1 MAPKKSQ
8 TQSLK
13 GKLEKFNA
21 ELEKIQE
28 QKRALNQKEKEYE
41 AKINALQAEY
51 IIALMA
57 ESGKSFD
64 EFENF
69 AFNNSNQVNSSEE
82 VGEGHVQNY

>member
-1 MAPKKSQ
+1 MAPKKTQ

-28 QKRALNQKEKEYE
+28 QKEALNQKEKEYE
-41 AKINALQAEY
+41 LKINTLQAEY
-51 IIALMA
+51 VIALMA
-57 ESGKSFD
+57 ESGTSFD

-69 AFNNSNQVNSSEE
+69 AFNNSNKVNSSEE

>member
-1 MAPKKSQ
+1 MAPKKTQS
-8 TQSLK
+8 QSLK

-28 QKRALNQKEKEYE
+28 QKEALNQKEKEYE
-41 AKINALQAEY
+41 VKINTLKAEY

-57 ESGKSFD
+57 ESDKSFD

-69 AFNNSNQVNSSEE
+69 AFNNSNKVNSSEE

>member
-1 MAPKKSQ
+1 MVPKKSQ

-51 IIALMA
+51 IIALMT

>member
-1 MAPKKSQ
+1 MAPKKTQ

-21 ELEKIQE
+21 ELEKIQ
-28 QKRALNQKEKEYE
+28 E

>member
-1 MAPKKSQ
+1 MAPKKTQ

-41 AKINALQAEY
+41 AKINALQAE
-51 IIALMA
+51 
-57 ESGKSFD
+57 
-64 EFENF
+64 
-69 AFNNSNQVNSSEE
+69 
-82 VGEGHVQNY
+82 

>member
-1 MAPKKSQ
+1 MAPKKTQ

-57 ESGKSFD
+57 
-64 EFENF
+64 
-69 AFNNSNQVNSSEE
+69 VR
-82 VGEGHVQNY
+82 